1 MADDFVE
8 EVIEDYKAEETHFH
22 SSVTDGYDD
31 QHARLVFT
39 YWLILLVI
47 MGFKGKNLGFDRQ
60 KIHHDDQNS
69 WMCILIV
76 I

>member
-1 MADDFVE
+1 ME
-8 EVIEDYKAEETHFH
+8 MEDYKEEGTHFDQ
-22 SSVTDGYDD
+22 SVAHGSDD
-31 QHARLVFT
+31 QHARLAFT

-47 MGFKGKNLGFDRQ
+47 MGFKGKNLCFDRQ